1 MEKLLEDISK
11 KSFDKQKYVDMIISD
26 EELRDFIV
34 DNMIH
39 HPEIMKYYH
48 CFYIVENASSLKPK
62 LFYKYWDAVY
72 KLLFHSNS
80 YHRDFALIILAN
92 IAKADKEN
100 RFNEIID
107 DYMGLL
113 NDTKYSTA
121 SYCVKNCA
129 IIASIK
135 QELLEK
141 IINRLLNLENDNP
154 FPEKQKALMMSDI
167 IEGLE
172 LVINIY
178 PNRDLLLSFVK
189 KHVSSIS
196 PKTKKAAKE
205 FLLKYS

>member
-11 KSFDKQKYVDMIISD
+11 KSFDKQKYVDMIISE
-26 EELRDFIV
+26 EELRDFLV

-48 CFYIVENASSLKPK
+48 CFYIVEVASSLKPE
-62 LFYKYWDAVY
+62 LFYKYWDDLH

-80 YHRDFALIILAN
+80 YHRDFGLIILTN

-100 RFNEIID
+100 KFNDIID

-113 NDTKYSTA
+113 NDIKYSTA
-121 SYCVKNCA
+121 SYCVRSCA
-129 IIASIK
+129 IVASVK

-141 IINRLLNLENDNP
+141 IVNRLLNLENDNP

-167 IEGLE
+167 IKGLE

-178 PNRDLLLSFVK
+178 PNRDILLNFVK
-189 KHVSSIS
+189 KHISSIS
-196 PKTKKAAKE
+196 PKTRKAAKE
-205 FLLKYS
+205 FINNYS